1 MVGHM
6 AVLLIFQLAGELVV
20 TVSGLQLPGPVVGM
34 ALLFLCLLARDGPGA
49 EFDGFARGFLGYL
62 GLLFVPPGVG
72 VVLYL
77 ELIADAWL
85 PILGALF
92 LGTAFT
98 MAVTGWLMQRVSGVA
113 AQGDD
118 R

>member
-1 MVGHM
+1 M
-6 AVLLIFQLAGELVV
+6 AVLLLFQLAGEFMV
-20 TVSGLQLPGPVVGM
+20 TVSGLRLPGPVVGM
-34 ALLFLCLLARDGPGA
+34 ALLFLCLLARDRPSAG
-49 EFDGFARGFLGYL
+49 FDSFARGFLGYL

-92 LGTAFT
+92 LGTALT
-98 MAVTGWLMQRVSGVA
+98 MGVTGWLMQRVSGVA
-113 AQGDD
+113 AQGAG